1 MMAAAAVET
10 PVATIPE
17 IVRKV
22 RDGFNSRKTL
32 DKAFRTE
39 QLRGLQRMMQE
50 CRDRIGQALKTD
62 LDKCGM
68 EIFMTECNHC
78 EVEVS
83 DAIKQLGHWMAPE
96 SVSKGLVN
104 MMNSVFVEPEPYG
117 VVLVIAPWNYPFS
130 LVVLPLIG
138 AIAAGNACIIKPS
151 ELSAA
156 TSNLFCELLPQY
168 LDHDCYSVISGG
180 VDVSQAVLKERFD
193 YIFYTGSTPVGKLVM
208 KQAAENLTPVTLE
221 LGGKSP
227 CIIAND
233 AAIEVAAKRL
243 VWGKC
248 INSGQTCIAPDYVIC
263 PRDKQAVLVERC
275 KEAIREF
282 YGEDPRLS
290 PDYGKVINQR
300 HFNRLMSLIRSTRGN
315 VVFGGDTDE
324 QKLKINPTLITDVTP
339 GDPIMEDEIFGPIL
353 PFVPVDSVD
362 EAINLV
368 NSRYEDPKGNK
379 DYGKI
384 INRRHFDR
392 LMSLI
397 RSTRGNVV
405 FGGDADEQKLKI
417 NPTLITDVTPGD
429 STMQEEIFGPILP
442 IIAINNMEEAIEII
456 NSMKAGRYFSRN
468 RGTFFYVLSTS
479 SLEKPLAMYV
489 FSESKRTL
497 NRVIRETSA
506 GGVCHND
513 TLMHAGAGTLP
524 FGGVGHSGLGAYH
537 GKFSFDTFTHQK
549 PVLSTSTG
557 LEVVNKLVRYPPWTQ
572 RKLQI
577 LGWVLSPSQK
587 RISFWPYLC
596 LVLLVAGMALAVQ
609 TYGFPSW
616 LYKLKPN

>member
-368 NSRYEDPKGNK
+368 NSR
-379 DYGKI
+379 
-384 INRRHFDR
+384 
-392 LMSLI
+392 
-397 RSTRGNVV
+397 
-405 FGGDADEQKLKI
+405 
-417 NPTLITDVTPGD
+417 
-429 STMQEEIFGPILP
+429 
-442 IIAINNMEEAIEII
+442 
-456 NSMKAGRYFSRN
+456 
-468 RGTFFYVLSTS
+468 
-479 SLEKPLAMYV
+479 EKPLAFYV
-489 FSESKRTL
+489 FTESKALFERIKRATSSGAILQNETL
-497 NRVIRETSA
+497 VHHQGKIQCDKHSQQTTSKCPMMLIQA
-506 GGVCHND
+506 FHLKWDSGSKFK
-513 TLMHAGAGTLP
+513 TFPFSALP
-524 FGGVGHSGLGAYH
+524 FGGVGHSGIGAYH
-537 GKFSFDTFTHQK
+537 GKLTFDTFSHRRA
-549 PVLSTSTG
+549 VLCAGTG
-557 LEVVNKLVRYPPWTQ
+557 FMESLNAKIKYPPWDEVKEA
-572 RKLQI
+572 RLRRLI
-577 LGWVLSPSQK
+577 SPGGGNVVPAMSVL
-587 RISFWPYLC
+587 
-596 LVLLVAGMALAVQ
+596 MMLAVISVVVMYLQ
-609 TYGFPSW
+609 VF
-616 LYKLKPN
+616 